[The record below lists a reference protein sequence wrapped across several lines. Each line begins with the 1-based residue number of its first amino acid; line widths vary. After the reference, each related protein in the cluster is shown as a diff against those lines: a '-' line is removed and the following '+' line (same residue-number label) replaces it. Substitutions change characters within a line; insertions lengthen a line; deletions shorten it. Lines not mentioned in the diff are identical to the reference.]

1 MEMAKAFVVGVIWP
15 FEASRQSKV
24 IVSPDWMWIAGG
36 ILIQNKEKDERGL
49 RA

>member
-1 MEMAKAFVVGVIWP
+1 MEMAEAFVVGVIWP

-36 ILIQNKEKDERGL
+36 ILICNKEKDERGL